1 MGVLSAA
8 VEVVAPVSSDGV
20 PAYPT
25 GFFLP
30 AKKKKIVLFLKKLSK
45 FHNSEVVETRPLCA
59 KIERWKNLP
68 LSSKMYAK
76 FTG

>member
-25 GFFLP
+25 GLLS
-30 AKKKKIVLFLKKLSK
+30 ASQEEKACSVLYKFSK
-45 FHNSEVVETRPLCA
+45 FHNSYDMLGLV
-59 KIERWKNLP
+59 
-68 LSSKMYAK
+68 
-76 FTG
+76 